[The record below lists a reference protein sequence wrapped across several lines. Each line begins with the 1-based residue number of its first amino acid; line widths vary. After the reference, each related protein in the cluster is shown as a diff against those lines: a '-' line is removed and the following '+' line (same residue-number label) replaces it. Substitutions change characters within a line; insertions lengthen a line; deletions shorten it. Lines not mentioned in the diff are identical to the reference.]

1 MGGIGYH
8 SHQQEAA
15 SAYRS
20 HHQERGCRLGEI
32 AQPREGDAEDG
43 REHDCLEK
51 IVAHQGYQ
59 RHDAQIAKHQADAD
73 HATHGTDE
81 EHGGCLD
88 MAHDPAAQ
96 ESAYHEERQGEGE
109 DERGG
114 AVAHP
119 MHAGDEID
127 EVGIDG
133 DLGYLV
139 AQEGEEAED
148 EHPVIGKELGD
159 IAALRLVFRRLLVLD
174 FRQIDTGEHHGDG
187 KHQNAQDG
195 IRYDHI
201 AALLRIIEEELP
213 DAEGGKDA
221 AQTIERLRE
230 VQSAGSGLPGT
241 QFGNVWIGGCFEEHQ
256 SASDD
261 EEAEEEG

>member
-32 AQPREGDAEDG
+32 AQSREGDAEDG

-73 HATHGTDE
+73 HAAHGTDE

-133 DLGYLV
+133 DLGHLV
-139 AQEGEEAED
+139 AQEGE
-148 EHPVIGKELGD
+148 
-159 IAALRLVFRRLLVLD
+159 
-174 FRQIDTGEHHGDG
+174 
-187 KHQNAQDG
+187 
-195 IRYDHI
+195 
-201 AALLRIIEEELP
+201 
-213 DAEGGKDA
+213 
-221 AQTIERLRE
+221 
-230 VQSAGSGLPGT
+230 
-241 QFGNVWIGGCFEEHQ
+241 
-256 SASDD
+256 
-261 EEAEEEG
+261 

>member
-8 SHQQEAA
+8 SHQQETA

-32 AQPREGDAEDG
+32 AQSREGDAEDG

-59 RHDAQIAKHQADAD
+59 RYDAQIAKHQSDAD
-73 HATHGTDE
+73 YAAHGTDE
-81 EHGGCLD
+81 EHGGSLD
-88 MAHDPAAQ
+88 VAHDPAAQ
-96 ESAYHEERQGEGE
+96 ESAHHEERQGKSE

-119 MHAGDEID
+119 MHTGDEID

-139 AQEGEEAED
+139 AQEGEESED
-148 EHPVIGKELGD
+148 EHSVVGK
-159 IAALRLVFRRLLVLD
+159 
-174 FRQIDTGEHHGDG
+174 
-187 KHQNAQDG
+187 
-195 IRYDHI
+195 
-201 AALLRIIEEELP
+201 
-213 DAEGGKDA
+213 
-221 AQTIERLRE
+221 
-230 VQSAGSGLPGT
+230 
-241 QFGNVWIGGCFEEHQ
+241 
-256 SASDD
+256 
-261 EEAEEEG
+261 

>member
-1 MGGIGYH
+1 MGGIGNH

-32 AQPREGDAEDG
+32 AQSREGDAEDG

-59 RHDAQIAKHQADAD
+59 RDDAQIAKHQSDAD
-73 HATHGTDE
+73 YATHGTDE

-88 MAHDPAAQ
+88 MAHNPAAQ
-96 ESAYHEERQGEGE
+96 ESAYHEERQGKGE
-109 DERGG
+109 NERGG

-133 DLGYLV
+133 DLGYFV

-148 EHPVIGKELGD
+148 EHPVVGKELGD
-159 IAALRLVFRRLLVLD
+159 IAALRLVFIRLPVLD
-174 FRQIDTGEHHGDG
+174 FRQIDTGEHHGDD
-187 KHQNAQDG
+187 KHQNAQNG
-195 IRYDHI
+195 IRYDYI
-201 AALLRIIEEELP
+201 ATLLGIIEEELT
-213 DAEGGKDA
+213 DAKCGENATQSIK
-221 AQTIERLRE
+221 RLR
-230 VQSAGSGLPGT
+230 
-241 QFGNVWIGGCFEEHQ
+241 
-256 SASDD
+256 
-261 EEAEEEG
+261 

>member
-1 MGGIGYH
+1 MGGIGDH

-32 AQPREGDAEDG
+32 AQSREGDAEDG
-43 REHDCLEK
+43 RKHDCLEK

-59 RHDAQIAKHQADAD
+59 RHDTQIAKHQSDTD
-73 HATHGTDE
+73 HAAHGTDE
-81 EHGGCLD
+81 EHGGCLN
-88 MAHDPAAQ
+88 MAHNPATQ
-96 ESAYHEERQGEGE
+96 ESAYHEKRQSEAE

-114 AVAHP
+114 AVTHP
-119 MHAGDEID
+119 VHAGDEID

-133 DLGYLV
+133 YLGYLV
-139 AQEGEEAED
+139 AQKGKEAED
-148 EHPVIGKELGD
+148 EHPVISKELGD
-159 IAALRLVFRRLLVLD
+159 IAALRLVFLRLHVLD
-174 FRQIDTGEHHGDG
+174 FRQINTGEHHGDG
-187 KHQNAQDG
+187 KHQNAQDD

-201 AALLRIIEEELP
+201 AALLGIIEEELS

-230 VQSAGSGLPGT
+230 IQSAGSGLPGT
-241 QFGNVWIGGCFEEHQ
+241 QFGNVWVGGCFEEHQ

-261 EEAEEEG
+261 KEAEEEG